1 MRLRTYTLTLK
12 KHRVSETD
20 VFVSSVHYRQI
31 MRSLSRLRFGDPV
44 LAVTSQRGTAYRIL
58 KPSPTPVG
66 ENACAIGSETQRI
79 LRVKQEESVDIK
91 VVRNQAWGRY
101 KFYKTHHDIWV
112 RIGVRVA
119 GLAILGWVSAM
130 IASFS
135 GISIWNCPDGH
146 SIYSLPWPMITRILK
161 LKKEASLSL
170 LMRLRGTYLSK
181 A

>member
-20 VFVSSVHYRQI
+20 VFVSSVHYPQI
-31 MRSLSRLRFGDPV
+31 MRSLSRLRFGDPE
-44 LAVTSQRGTAYRIL
+44 LAVTRQRYTVYRIL
-58 KPSPTPVG
+58 KPSPTPVE

-101 KFYKTHHDIWV
+101 KFYKTHHDMWE

-146 SIYSLPWPMITRILK
+146 SIYSLPWPMIARILK

-170 LMRLRGTYLSK
+170 LMRLRGT
-181 A
+181 